1 VLGWLV
7 PTGAAGARP
16 QAASTQLGP
25 MSPMYVSDQLA
36 QTIFLVAVVAQPAV
50 VLLIGIAVVI
60 GRRRRR

>member
-1 VLGWLV
+1 
-7 PTGAAGARP
+7 
-16 QAASTQLGP
+16 
-25 MSPMYVSDQLA
+25 MYVSDQLA